1 MSAGV
6 CAGALVAIGAR
17 PDEAQDALHD
27 AFEKALARN
36 EHFSLPEGWLFV
48 VASRL
53 WRQHRVPAVILSPPS
68 LLAKSVV
75 VADADRVEVLFL
87 SATLPSPHPHRPFVT
102 GVSFQRFQVDA
113 QLAVEDVDSLTV
125 DLVLDKRGRDEAVP
139 PVNPVD
145 VQLVL
150 REAA

>member
-53 WRQHRVPAVILSPPS
+53 WRQHRVPAVTLSPPS

-87 SATLPSPHPHRPFVT
+87 SATFPHPTHIAHSSPASRSSAF
-102 GVSFQRFQVDA
+102 R
-113 QLAVEDVDSLTV
+113 
-125 DLVLDKRGRDEAVP
+125 
-139 PVNPVD
+139 
-145 VQLVL
+145 
-150 REAA
+150 

>member
-75 VADADRVEVLFL
+75 VADADGSKF
-87 SATLPSPHPHRPFVT
+87 
-102 GVSFQRFQVDA
+102 
-113 QLAVEDVDSLTV
+113 
-125 DLVLDKRGRDEAVP
+125 
-139 PVNPVD
+139 
-145 VQLVL
+145 
-150 REAA
+150 